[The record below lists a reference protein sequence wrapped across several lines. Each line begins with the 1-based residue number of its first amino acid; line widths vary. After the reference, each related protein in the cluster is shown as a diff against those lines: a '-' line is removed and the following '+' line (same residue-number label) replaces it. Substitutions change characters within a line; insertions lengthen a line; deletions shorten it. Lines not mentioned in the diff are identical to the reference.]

1 MEMVMKKPIRNQDV
15 GDVLKE
21 LGKRYDM
28 VRIVNPEECH
38 TFRMNE
44 DGHMVYGPDCYSV
57 WHSTNRCRDCTSLRA
72 LKTGVE
78 LHKTEI
84 KDGDLYEVTSRP
96 VEILRDDE
104 LIYPCVIEMIR
115 IRRGKGMKQDHHHA
129 VLHEEYKPERFM
141 ELLQRAMQDFPYG
154 MVWFDKE
161 GHCLYANSEAFRLFR
176 IADDLEKLSHIL
188 REWIQQDMLAGCQ
201 AASWIQ
207 SYETGVETKAISI
220 SRYPLHDSSG
230 GVVGNYFLLRDC
242 TQAQKNI
249 DLEHFGTLHD
259 SLTGLY
265 NRYGFYRQARH
276 CLESYP
282 EEAYCLVGS
291 NFCDFKL
298 INNFYGLTKGNELLA
313 QIGTMLRRHYEGDD
327 EVAYG
332 RIQDDRFALLIPVRR
347 FHPEEL
353 LHDTEEIMQRIQPG
367 NLMLQVTVGICRV
380 EDAQTPISIL
390 CDRAFLAA
398 SSLEKMESSG
408 FVWYQEDM
416 LADKLHDQTILAR
429 FTEAMQNQEMQI
441 FLQSQV
447 DAQSGRVVGAEAL
460 SRWCRPDGSIIS
472 PALFVPVLEHHGKIW
487 QLDYWVWE
495 QSCSL
500 LRKWQGTPLERCTI
514 SVNISVK
521 DMYYLDLYEVFTHL
535 VQQYDINPASL
546 ELEITE
552 TVFMDKPREAMALIR
567 RLQAYGF
574 RIAIDDFGSGY
585 SSLRLLKDIQAD
597 ILKID
602 MEFLQRT
609 AHHRRSR
616 IILQAIVSLAQ
627 ALSMPTIVEGVETK
641 EQADYLRSIGSTIFQ
656 GFYFSEPIPIAEFE
670 NRMQQEWK

>member
-1 MEMVMKKPIRNQDV
+1 M
-15 GDVLKE
+15 
-21 LGKRYDM
+21 
-28 VRIVNPEECH
+28 
-38 TFRMNE
+38 
-44 DGHMVYGPDCYSV
+44 
-57 WHSTNRCRDCTSLRA
+57 
-72 LKTGVE
+72 
-78 LHKTEI
+78 
-84 KDGDLYEVTSRP
+84 
-96 VEILRDDE
+96 
-104 LIYPCVIEMIR
+104 
-115 IRRGKGMKQDHHHA
+115 
-129 VLHEEYKPERFM
+129 
-141 ELLQRAMQDFPYG
+141 
-154 MVWFDKE
+154 
-161 GHCLYANSEAFRLFR
+161 
-176 IADDLEKLSHIL
+176 
-188 REWIQQDMLAGCQ
+188 
-201 AASWIQ
+201 
-207 SYETGVETKAISI
+207 
-220 SRYPLHDSSG
+220 
-230 GVVGNYFLLRDC
+230 RDC

-332 RIQDDRFALLIPVRR
+332 RVQDDRFALLIPVRR

-521 DMYYLDLYEVFTHL
+521 DMYYLDLYEVFTQL

-670 NRMQQEWK
+670 NRMQQDWK